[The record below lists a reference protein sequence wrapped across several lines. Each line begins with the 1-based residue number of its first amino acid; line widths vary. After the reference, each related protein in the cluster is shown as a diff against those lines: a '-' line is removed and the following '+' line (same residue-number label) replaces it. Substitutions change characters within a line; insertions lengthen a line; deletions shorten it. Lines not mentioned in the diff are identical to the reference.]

1 MSRRRFEN
9 LDTERQQRLFE
20 SAAEEFGD
28 HGYEGASLNRIIA
41 RSGMSKSSLYYYFD
55 DKADLFSTLID
66 RSIAFVFR
74 EVGGFDPATLTAET
88 YWKALEDV
96 YRRGIGVVNRH
107 GWLVRFG
114 AIFYRLRGDPA
125 RKAVTSDSFE
135 STGRWVTSL
144 LARGQDLGVIRRDLP
159 DSLLLES
166 TMALLEVMD
175 RWTVLHWTDL
185 DEAGRLAMC
194 HTQIDMLRRLLAP
207 PQED

>member
-9 LDTERQQRLFE
+9 LDAERQQRLFE

-74 EVGGFDPATLTAET
+74 EVGGFDPTRLTAET
-88 YWKALEDV
+88 YWQALEDI
-96 YRRGIGVVNRH
+96 YQRGIGVVNRH
-107 GWLVRFG
+107 GWLLRFG

-125 RKAVTSDSFE
+125 RKAITSDSFE
-135 STGRWVTSL
+135 ATGRWVTAL

-175 RWTVLHWTDL
+175 RWVVLHWNDL

-194 HTQIDMLRRLLAP
+194 RTQIDMLRRLLAP
-207 PQED
+207 ER